1 MSQTHNGASARQILE
16 SPFDPNL
23 IKSRPGSFG
32 EQLSYVEGAEYIRR
46 LNEAF
51 DGRWSFEVIT
61 HETTDRECIVVGKL
75 VAEGFVK
82 MAFGGTEIKR
92 KRETG
97 EVVCL
102 ADDLKAAATDALKKA
117 ASFLGVGLH
126 LYSDAPTNGTAHNPT
141 NGANGHAAPTNG
153 SNGSSNGSGG
163 RLTARQLSAIL
174 SIGKDKGLDRG
185 QINKLCLERFGKNLE
200 FLSKAEASLLISEK

>member
-1 MSQTHNGASARQILE
+1 MSQTHNGATARQILE
-16 SPFDPNL
+16 TPFDANL

-32 EQLSYVEGAEYIRR
+32 EQLSYVEGVEYIRR

-51 DGRWSFEVIT
+51 DGRWSFEVVT

-75 VAEGFVK
+75 VADGIVK

-97 EVVCL
+97 EIVCL

-126 LYSDAPTNGTAHNPT
+126 LYSDQPTNGTTPNS
-141 NGANGHAAPTNG
+141 TNG
-153 SNGSSNGSGG
+153 SNGHASPNNGTNGSTNGSGG

-174 SIGKDKGLDRG
+174 AIGKEKGLDRG